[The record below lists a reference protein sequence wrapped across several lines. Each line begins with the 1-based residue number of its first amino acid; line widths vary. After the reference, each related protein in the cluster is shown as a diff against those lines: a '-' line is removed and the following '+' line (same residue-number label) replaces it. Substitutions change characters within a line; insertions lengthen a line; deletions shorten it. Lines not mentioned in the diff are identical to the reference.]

1 VITGVKKYWIL
12 WFAFLAAPGSGF
24 LRFDGIPFS
33 SKTEFAVL
41 AVSVVGALLPTARL
55 TLKKFVQGGDG
66 LNGQLATLILA
77 CAIVVKLFTFVLL
90 PLGEGFEACYRSI
103 YAPLPSGKCEKS
115 FESPFLTNDLINVQ
129 GSITRMEP
137 HIDFGS
143 LITDPNSPNG
153 ASATS
158 WKLPFAND
166 YPRLSA
172 PWLDRL
178 PFTAHFGT
186 MVSVKARSV
195 LPIEYIGELKVDV
208 DGKIYSGISYKK
220 LETLWVPVQSGKNS
234 LRIIYKFA
242 DDNTSV
248 VPDIAPVI
256 QGPWAH
262 LFVGEPISLKEA
274 KSNLQVLIKGWVVNS
289 EQKSAPKFVELRNGS
304 GALVGRFATYARPD
318 LAGFFPDRP
327 LTNSGFDLTIL
338 ADSLAPG
345 VTKLTL
351 VDPVGGT
358 PIANIALD
366 FDPSLGKLQ
375 ATPMM
380 IGEVGRGSAF
390 DSVMTQSKNR
400 SPLAPGRPI
409 EPTKLQQALLL
420 LIDSFVLVLLAAVST
435 AGVWLLGKRRREL
448 PIVVAGITTA
458 SALATYSLPIP
469 SAIAGIPLFAA
480 SALSITSLLILLRK
494 KPSAL
499 LLASLVPL
507 TILAS
512 KPILS
517 MNRLYNGLFDAPWWR
532 FPLWYG
538 RGGDWFVTQG
548 YARTIFVE
556 NSLRGGENLFYFQ
569 PGVRYF
575 VFLQHLLLGENDVLL
590 QMLIAIGLL
599 TLIVIVARNV
609 LSTIADTPRQVAV
622 YFFVAVAFP
631 MVMSFEMIGFAVVQA
646 SEYPT
651 WLLTFLIFGIVMTGK
666 ITPRSAIA
674 LSALCALIP
683 QFRPNQIFGAICL
696 FILLQFEVA
705 EGTTKL
711 QILHRI
717 RMVIV
722 FGVVLSLSLFH
733 NLYYAASFT
742 LFSSSGALNA
752 DFTFVELINVLH
764 DSEFRNFVIDKLRIA
779 LWWRNVGV
787 NTTQLSFWTF
797 QLIWLLALIRAVIV
811 RSTSIRIWIALAL
824 PFAYLVPLL
833 PYKYESYWPRHI
845 VIIQIA
851 FALSGLFAINRLG
864 PIRRHENHQ
873 DIEVTP
879 NSSV

>member
-1 VITGVKKYWIL
+1 MRKYWIL
-12 WFAFLAAPGSGF
+12 WFVFLAVPGSGF

-33 SKTEFAVL
+33 SKTEFAIL
-41 AVSVVGALLPTARL
+41 AVSVVGTLLPAVRL
-55 TLKKFVQGGDG
+55 TIRNFVQGRDG
-66 LNGQLATLILA
+66 LNGQLATLTFV
-77 CAIVVKLFTFVLL
+77 CAIIVKLFTFVLL
-90 PLGEGFEACYRSI
+90 PLGDGFEACYRSI
-103 YAPLPSGKCEKS
+103 YAPLTSGKCEKS

-129 GSITRMEP
+129 GSITRLEP

-143 LITDPNSPNG
+143 LIADPNSPNG

-158 WKLPFAND
+158 WRLPFAND
-166 YPRLSA
+166 YPRLGA
-172 PWLDRL
+172 LWLDRL

-186 MVSVKARSV
+186 MVSAKARSV
-195 LPIEYIGELKVDV
+195 IPIEYIGELKVDV
-208 DGKIYSGISYKK
+208 DGKIYSGISYKR
-220 LETLWVPVQSGKNS
+220 LETLWVPVQAGKNS

-242 DDNTSV
+242 EDNTSI

-274 KSNLQVLIKGWVVNS
+274 KSNLQVHIKGWVVNL
-289 EQKSAPKFVELRNGS
+289 EQKSAPKFVELRNES
-304 GALVGRFATYARPD
+304 GARVGRFATYARPD
-318 LAGFFPDRP
+318 LAGFFPDQS
-327 LTNSGFDLTIL
+327 LSNSGFDLAIL

-358 PIANIALD
+358 PIANISLD

-375 ATPMM
+375 ATPVM

-390 DSVMTQSKNR
+390 DSAMTLFKNR
-400 SPLAPGRPI
+400 SPLAPGRMI

-420 LIDSFVLVLLAAVST
+420 LIDSLVIVLLAAVST

-458 SALATYSLPIP
+458 SALASYSLPIP
-469 SAIAGIPLFAA
+469 SALAGIPLFTA

-517 MNRLYNGLFDAPWWR
+517 MNRLYNGLLDAPWWR

-575 VFLQHLLLGENDVLL
+575 VFLQHLLLGENDILF

-599 TLIVIVARNV
+599 TLIVMVARNL
-609 LSTIADTPRQVAV
+609 LSTTADIPRQVAV
-622 YFFVAVAFP
+622 YFFVAAAFS
-631 MVMSFEMIGFAVVQA
+631 MVMSFEMIGFAIVQA

-651 WLLTFLIFGIVMTGK
+651 WILTFLIFGIVMNGNL
-666 ITPRSAIA
+666 TPRSAIA

-683 QFRPNQIFGAICL
+683 QFRPNQIFGALCL
-696 FILLQFEVA
+696 FILLQFEIA
-705 EGTTKL
+705 GGTTKL
-711 QILHRI
+711 QILHRV

-742 LFSSSGALNA
+742 LFSASGTLNA
-752 DFTFVELINVLH
+752 DFTFAELIHVLD
-764 DSEFRNFVIDKLRIA
+764 DSEFRKFVIDKLRIA
-779 LWWRNVGV
+779 LWWKNVGV

-797 QLIWLLALIRAVIV
+797 QLMWLLALVRAVFV
-811 RSTSIRIWIALAL
+811 RSTSVRIWVALAL

-851 FALSGLFAINRLG
+851 FALSGLFVINRLG
-864 PIRRHENHQ
+864 PIQRLQ
-873 DIEVTP
+873 DHRVIEVSP
-879 NSSV
+879 KSSV

>member
-1 VITGVKKYWIL
+1 VITGKKKYWIL
-12 WFAFLAAPGSGF
+12 WFAFLAVPGSGF

-41 AVSVVGALLPTARL
+41 AVSVVGALLPAVRL
-55 TLKKFVQGGDG
+55 ALGNFVQRRAG
-66 LNGQLATLILA
+66 LYAQITTLILG
-77 CAIVVKLFTFVLL
+77 CAIVIKLFTFVLL

-115 FESPFLTNDLINVQ
+115 FESPFLNNDLINVQ

-137 HIDFGS
+137 TINFGS
-143 LITDPNSPNG
+143 LLGQKSLTG
-153 ASATS
+153 ASSTS

-166 YPRLSA
+166 FPRLSA

-178 PFTAHFGT
+178 PFTANFGT
-186 MVSVKARSV
+186 MVNAETRS
-195 LPIEYIGELKVDV
+195 LIPIEYSGKLSVDV
-208 DGKIYSGISYKK
+208 DGKKYAGTSY
-220 LETLWVPVQSGKNS
+220 LSVSTLWVPIHEGDNAI
-234 LRIIYKFA
+234 RIFYKFA
-242 DDNTSV
+242 DLEATE
-248 VPDIAPVI
+248 VPDVAPTAI
-256 QGPWAH
+256 GPWAH
-262 LFVGEPISLKEA
+262 LFVGEAIPFKQIGDNISIQVSGWTFNQSLSRTSPAIELVTS
-274 KSNLQVLIKGWVVNS
+274 SNKVL
-289 EQKSAPKFVELRNGS
+289 
-304 GALVGRFATYARPD
+304 ATASTFSRPD
-318 LAGFFPDRP
+318 VAKQFHNSRLDQSGFSLQTKLSALNDGLNLFNLRTSDTKVSIGKVSIALLP
-327 LTNSGFDLTIL
+327 LTGNIYASFAPTNSVEQVSSI
-338 ADSLAPG
+338 DSLNILQKERTP
-345 VTKLTL
+345 LTPTSM
-351 VDPVGGT
+351 V
-358 PIANIALD
+358 N
-366 FDPSLGKLQ
+366 PSRAQ
-375 ATPMM
+375 H
-380 IGEVGRGSAF
+380 
-390 DSVMTQSKNR
+390 
-400 SPLAPGRPI
+400 
-409 EPTKLQQALLL
+409 ALLL
-420 LIDSFVLVLLAAVST
+420 LVDGLVLLPLISIFSI
-435 AGVWLLGKRRREL
+435 LLVQLVKRKRDL
-448 PIVVAGITTA
+448 PLVILAITC
-458 SALATYSLPIP
+458 SAILARFTLPIP
-469 SAIAGIPLFAA
+469 SALVGIPLLTT

-494 KPSAL
+494 KQSAL
-499 LLASLVPL
+499 LLASFAPL
-507 TILAS
+507 MIMVSKAILAV
-512 KPILS
+512 
-517 MNRLYNGLFDAPWWR
+517 NRQNNGLLDAPWWR

-590 QMLIAIGLL
+590 QMLIAIGFL
-599 TLIVIVARNV
+599 TLIVMVARNL
-609 LSTIADTPRQVAV
+609 LSTAGDIPRKIAV
-622 YFFVAVAFP
+622 YFFVAAAFS

-683 QFRPNQIFGAICL
+683 QFRPNQIFGALCL

-705 EGTTKL
+705 EGTSKL

-742 LFSSSGALNA
+742 LFSASGTINA
-752 DFTFVELINVLH
+752 DFTFVDLIHVLH

-797 QLIWLLALIRAVIV
+797 QLIWLLALIRTVFV

-851 FALSGLFAINRLG
+851 FALSGLFVINRLG

-879 NSSV
+879 SSSV

>member
-851 FALSGLFAINRLG
+851 FALSGLFVINRLG
-864 PIRRHENHQ
+864 PIQRGQ
-873 DIEVTP
+873 DHRVIEVTP
-879 NSSV
+879 NSSL